1 MDSLSFNAL
10 LLEISDG
17 LSAEQLER
25 LKFLCVEDI
34 KKREQ
39 EKCTS
44 GHRLFQLLT
53 ERGKLGPD
61 NTEHLCR
68 LLSEI
73 HLCEQMVHGSFSNKL
88 DLAAEVLS
96 ETLGNNWRK
105 LGRKLRL
112 SEVKLDSISR
122 KHPSDLEETTMEL
135 VREWRRCSKG
145 QATVEAL
152 VQALR
157 DCQFNMS
164 ADKVQDT
171 LSDPALGA
179 N

>member
-73 HLCEQMVHGSFSNKL
+73 QKSSNRLLTVNKL